1 MARANLVDRLVAY
14 FDPAAGARRARARDA
29 FEAFSGAGS
38 DGAALSPMNGRWIVS
53 PRSADADIVR
63 GLRRQRAES
72 SELRRLN
79 PIAAGAIETNLTRV
93 VGTGLQPVPEPDAA
107 VLGLTEEQAAEWKA
121 TTIREF
127 SLFADSKECTL
138 DRQQTFYERQELVLG
153 ARLERGD
160 CFTILPDG
168 QPTSTQPYKLRLQLI
183 EADRCA
189 NPMGGT
195 NGIDLVEGVRLSG
208 GAPVS
213 YYILDQHPGA
223 LILTGKSSITGRWY
237 DAFGPSGRRQI
248 LHHYRPT
255 RPEQTRGVPY
265 LAPVIQAIKDLGR
278 YTEAEISAAVVS
290 AFYTV
295 FVEQDGASAPAPVFG
310 MDGTN
315 AGQPPAGQNETV
327 PPSGQEVELGPAAVI
342 GLAKGE
348 KAVFAN
354 PQRPNSA
361 YDPFVLSILTQIG
374 TALGIPV
381 ELLTKKFNASYSA
394 SKAALLD
401 AWQHFRTERAWLVLS
416 FCQPVYET
424 WMAEAVSTGRIKAP
438 GFFRDPLIRWAYTR
452 AAWHGD
458 SQGSINPKD
467 EVAAYRDAIDG
478 RLMTHERAE
487 WELFGSDWTRT
498 FPTKKRELQMLE
510 RDGMLAVPK
519 AGAAT
524 QPKQQGADASAQPPE
539 LSEAAKALQQQAD
552 AEMVQAAKALH
563 QRVEALA
570 REPVKVDV
578 AITNEPIQIHLEQE
592 PTHVVIE
599 QADQHLHLPAPVQ
612 PPAAKAPPSAEFGV
626 KVIPL
631 RDPQTGLATEYLRVP
646 LADRF
651 DGAGT
656 AETGEL
662 YGHRIIRIEDPET
675 GLAREWLKV
684 PLAAPV
690 DLVASATG
698 PELSTHPTR

>member
-1 MARANLVDRLVAY
+1 MARANLFDQLVAY
-14 FDPAAGARRARARDA
+14 FDPSAGARRARARAA
-29 FEAFSGAGS
+29 FEAFSGSGS
-38 DGAALSPMNGRWIVS
+38 DGAGQSPMNGRWIVS

-72 SELRRLN
+72 RELRRLN
-79 PIAAGAIETNLTRV
+79 PIGAGAIETNLERV
-93 VGTGLQPVPEPDAA
+93 VGTGLQPVPEPDAEL
-107 VLGLTEEQAAEWKA
+107 LGWTDDQAAEWKA
-121 TTIREF
+121 NTIREF
-127 SLFADSKECTL
+127 SLYADSKECTL
-138 DRQQTFYERQELVLG
+138 DRQQTFYERQGLVLG
-153 ARLERGD
+153 ARLESGD
-160 CFTILPDG
+160 CFTLMPDG
-168 QPTSTQPYKLRLQLI
+168 EPTATQPYRLRLQLI

-189 NPMGGT
+189 NPMGTT
-195 NGIDLVEGVRLSG
+195 NGDGLVEGVRLRG
-208 GAPVS
+208 GAPVA
-213 YYILDQHPGA
+213 YHILDEHPGA
-223 LILTGKSSITGRWY
+223 MVLTGKSAQFTGRWY
-237 DAFGPSGRRQI
+237 DAIGPSGRRRI

-327 PPSGQEVELGPAAVI
+327 PPSGQEVEMGPAAVI

-354 PQRPNSA
+354 PQRPNTA
-361 YDPFVLSILTQIG
+361 YDPFVLSILTLIG

-401 AWQHFRTERAWLVLS
+401 AWQHFRSERAWLVLS

-424 WMAEAVSTGRIKAP
+424 WMAEAVSIGRIKAP

-510 RDGMLAVPK
+510 KDGMRPVPK
-519 AGAAT
+519 AGAAA
-524 QPKQQGADASAQPPE
+524 QQQNGAAPAPQATAEASAQ
-539 LSEAAKALQQQAD
+539 QQAG

-563 QRVEALA
+563 DRVEALS

-578 AITNEPIQIHLEQE
+578 AISNEPIQIQLQQE

-599 QADQHLHLPAPVQ
+599 QADTHVHLQAAAPAPAALQ
-612 PPAAKAPPSAEFGV
+612 APATKPESEIPCR
-626 KVIPL
+626 VIAM
-631 RDPQTGLATEYLRVP
+631 RDPV
-646 LADRF
+646 
-651 DGAGT
+651 
-656 AETGEL
+656 
-662 YGHRIIRIEDPET
+662 T
-675 GLAREWLKV
+675 GLAREYLKV
-684 PLAAPV
+684 PLAPIDGAAPSDAGAPYGHRIVPVRDQESGLAREYLKLPLTAPV
-690 DLVASATG
+690 DIAEVLSRSSA
-698 PELSTHPTR
+698 ELIS

>member
-1 MARANLVDRLVAY
+1 MNLIDRAIGY
-14 FDPAAGARRARARDA
+14 FSPRRGMRRAMQRSA
-29 FEAFSGAGS
+29 FEAFSGQGL
-38 DGAALSPMNGRWIVS
+38 DGAGQSPMNGRWFVP

-63 GLRRQRAES
+63 GLRRQRGES
-72 SELRRLN
+72 RELRRLN
-79 PIAAGAIETNLTRV
+79 PIAAGAIESNLTRV

-107 VLGLTEEQAAEWKA
+107 VLGWSDDQAAEWKA
-121 TTIREF
+121 NTIREF

-153 ARLERGD
+153 SRLESGD

-168 QPTSTQPYKLRLQLI
+168 EPTATQPYRLRLQLI

-189 NPMGGT
+189 NPFGKA
-195 NGIDLVEGVRLSG
+195 NDLDVVEGVRLRN
-208 GAPVS
+208 GAPVG
-213 YYILDQHPGA
+213 YHILDQHPGG
-223 LILTGKSSITGRWY
+223 LLVTGSKSFEGRWY
-237 DAFGPSGRRQI
+237 DAFGTSGRRQI

-295 FVEQDGASAPAPVFG
+295 FIEQDGASKPAPVFG

-315 AGQPPAGQNETV
+315 TGQPPAGENDTV
-327 PPSGQEVELGPAAVI
+327 PPSGDEFEMGPAAVI
-342 GLAKGE
+342 GLGKGE

-354 PQRPNSA
+354 PQRPNTA
-361 YDPFVLSILTQIG
+361 YDPFVMSILTLIG
-374 TALGIPV
+374 AGLGIPV

-424 WMAEAVSTGRIKAP
+424 WMAEAVSIGRIKAP

-498 FPTKKRELQMLE
+498 FPTKKRELQML
-510 RDGMLAVPK
+510 DKAGMQPVPK

-524 QPKQQGADASAQPPE
+524 QPKQQGTADAPAQPQASAE
-539 LSEAAKALQQQAD
+539 LSEAAKAMQQQA
-552 AEMVQAAKALH
+552 ETSKALH

-578 AITNEPIQIHLEQE
+578 AITNEPIQIQLQQE

-599 QADQHLHLPAPVQ
+599 QADQHLHLLQAPAPAPAVQ
-612 PPAAKAPPSAEFGV
+612 APAAHQPQAADRPCRLIAM
-626 KVIPL
+626 
-631 RDPQTGLATEYLRVP
+631 RDPV
-646 LADRF
+646 
-651 DGAGT
+651 
-656 AETGEL
+656 
-662 YGHRIIRIEDPET
+662 T
-675 GLAREWLKV
+675 GLAREYLKV
-684 PLAAPV
+684 PIEPIDSAAP
-690 DLVASATG
+690 SAAGAPYGHRIVPVRDQESGLAREYLKLPLTA
-698 PELSTHPTR
+698 PVNLAEVMSQSSAESIP

>member
-1 MARANLVDRLVAY
+1 MARANLVDRVVAY

-38 DGAALSPMNGRWIVS
+38 DGAGLSPMNGRWAVS
-53 PRSADADIVR
+53 PRSADADTVR

-79 PIAAGAIETNLTRV
+79 PIAAGAIDTNLTRV
-93 VGTGLQPVPEPDAA
+93 VGTGLQPVPEPDAD
-107 VLGLTEEQAAEWKA
+107 VLGWSDDQAAEWKA
-121 TTIREF
+121 NTIREF
-127 SLFADSKECTL
+127 SLYADSKECTL
-138 DRQQTFYERQELVLG
+138 DRQQTFYERQALVLG
-153 ARLERGD
+153 SRLERGD

-168 QPTSTQPYKLRLQLI
+168 RPTSTQPYKLRLQLI

-189 NPMGGT
+189 NPSSET
-195 NGIDLVEGVRLSG
+195 NGVDLVEGVRLRD
-208 GAPVS
+208 GAPVA
-213 YYILDQHPGA
+213 YHILDQHPGGMVV
-223 LILTGKSSITGRWY
+223 TGKSSFAGRWY
-237 DAFGPSGRRQI
+237 EAFGSSGRRHI

-265 LAPVIQAIKDLGR
+265 LAPVIQAIKELGR

-310 MDGTN
+310 LDGTN
-315 AGQPPAGQNETV
+315 ASQPPAGQNDAV

-354 PQRPNSA
+354 PQRPNTA
-361 YDPFVLSILTQIG
+361 YEAFVLSILTLIG
-374 TALGIPV
+374 TGLGIPV

-424 WMAEAVSTGRIKAP
+424 WMAEAVAIGRIKAP

-498 FPTKKRELQMLE
+498 FATKKRELKMLDT
-510 RDGMLAVPK
+510 DGMRPVPK
-519 AGAAT
+519 AGAAAQQQRGDAPA
-524 QPKQQGADASAQPPE
+524 QPQASAE
-539 LSEAAKALQQQAD
+539 LSEAAKAMQQQA
-552 AEMVQAAKALH
+552 ETSKALH

-578 AITNEPIQIHLEQE
+578 AITNDPIQIQLHQE

-599 QADQHLHLPAPVQ
+599 QADQHLHLQAPLAAAAVQAPAPQQVQ
-612 PPAAKAPPSAEFGV
+612 AADRLYR
-626 KVIPL
+626 VIAM
-631 RDPQTGLATEYLRVP
+631 RDPV
-646 LADRF
+646 
-651 DGAGT
+651 
-656 AETGEL
+656 
-662 YGHRIIRIEDPET
+662 T
-675 GLAREWLKV
+675 GLAREYLKV
-684 PLAAPV
+684 PIEPIDPSAPSAAGAPYGHRIVPVRDQESGLAREYLKLPLTAPV
-690 DLVASATG
+690 NLAEVLSQSSA
-698 PELSTHPTR
+698 ESIS